1 MSLRDINAQSLYL
14 TSQRQLQWITEELPP
29 LNTHDI
35 LVRTTAGAISMG
47 SEVPLYCGTSR
58 VSDPI
63 QYPRMTGHESV
74 GIVMACGAHVQRVSV
89 GDRVVTFY
97 GHRTHAVVLEADVI
111 VVPDDI
117 TDPLALLVI
126 LTCDAASGVR
136 KLVPMPEEA
145 ALITGA
151 GAMGLLTLFILKA
164 YGSTHI
170 DIVEPR
176 QERHALAYQFG
187 ARTVF
192 FPQDLA
198 GANESYT
205 VAFECSSRNKAFA
218 LLQGQMQHHGRICM
232 IADGNFEP
240 LTLTPAFHERE
251 LKVVGTNNGWNY
263 HEHALWYFRTVRQ
276 TSTRLAQLFEK
287 EITHNELPATFERLA
302 SSSSRPVKILV
313 HYE

>member
-1 MSLRDINAQSLYL
+1 
-14 TSQRQLQWITEELPP
+14 
-29 LNTHDI
+29 
-35 LVRTTAGAISMG
+35 
-47 SEVPLYCGTSR
+47 
-58 VSDPI
+58 
-63 QYPRMTGHESV
+63 MTGYESV
-74 GIVMACGAHVQRVSV
+74 GVVMACGAHVQKVSV

-97 GHRTHAVVLEADVI
+97 GHRTHAVVPETDVI

-126 LTCDAASGVR
+126 LTCDAASGIR

-145 ALITGA
+145 VLITGA
-151 GAMGLLTLFILKA
+151 GAMGLLTLFVLKA
-164 YGSTHI
+164 YGITHI
-170 DIVEPR
+170 EIVEPR

-198 GANESYT
+198 GANESYP
-205 VAFECSSRNKAFA
+205 VAFECSSRNKAFE
-218 LLQGQMQHHGRICM
+218 LLQGQMQHNGRICI
-232 IADGNFEP
+232 IADGNYEP

-251 LKVVGTNNGWNY
+251 LKVVGTSNGWNY
-263 HEHALWYFRTVRQ
+263 HEHALWYFQAVRQ
-276 TSTRLAQLFEK
+276 TSTRLEQLFER
-287 EITHNELPATFERLA
+287 EIAQSELITMFERLA

>member
-14 TSQRQLQWITEELPP
+14 TSQRQLQWVTEELPP
-29 LNTHDI
+29 LSTHDV
-35 LVRTTAGAISMG
+35 LVRTTAGAISIG
-47 SEVPLYCGTSR
+47 SELPLYCGTAR
-58 VSDPI
+58 ASDPI
-63 QYPRMTGHESV
+63 QYPRMTGYESIGV
-74 GIVMACGAHVQRVSV
+74 VMACGAHVQKVHV

-97 GHRTHAVVLEADVI
+97 GHRTHAVVPEANVI

-126 LTCDAASGVR
+126 QTCDAASGIR

-145 ALITGA
+145 VLITGA
-151 GAMGLLTLFILKA
+151 GAMGLLTLFVLKA
-164 YGSTHI
+164 YGITQI

-176 QERHALAYQFG
+176 QERHALAYQLG

-192 FPQDLA
+192 FPQELA
-198 GANESYT
+198 SADESYP
-205 VAFECSSRNKAFA
+205 VAFECSSRNKAFG
-218 LLQGQMQHHGRICM
+218 LQQGQMQHNGRICM

-263 HEHALWYFRTVRQ
+263 HEHALWYFQAVRQ
-276 TSTRLAQLFEK
+276 TSTRLEQLFER
-287 EITHNELPATFERLA
+287 EIAQSELLAMFERLA
-302 SSSSRPVKILV
+302 SNSSRPVKILV

>member
-1 MSLRDINAQSLYL
+1 MSLRDINAKSLYL
-14 TSQRQLQWITEELPP
+14 TSQRQLQWVTEALPP
-29 LNTHDI
+29 LSTHDI

-47 SEVPLYCGTSR
+47 SELPLYCGTSR

-63 QYPRMTGHESV
+63 QYPRMTGYESV
-74 GIVMACGAHVQRVSV
+74 GVVMACGADVQKVRV
-89 GDRVVTFY
+89 GDRVVAFY
-97 GHRTHAVVLEADVI
+97 GHRTHAIVPEAKVI

-187 ARTVF
+187 ARTVL

-218 LLQGQMQHHGRICM
+218 LLQGQMQHNGRICI

-240 LTLTPAFHERE
+240 LTLTPAFHEKE
-251 LKVVGTNNGWNY
+251 LKVVGTSNGWNY
-263 HEHALWYFRTVRQ
+263 HEHAVWYFQAVRQ
-276 TSTRLAQLFEK
+276 NSTRLEQLFEK
-287 EITHNELPATFERLA
+287 EIAQSELVATFERLA
-302 SSSSRPVKILV
+302 GSSSRPVKVLV